1 MVMNGI
7 VRIYPTDRSLLT
19 EDFANYFAVL
29 SNSFFGQTKCTEEK
43 LFESHFDLI
52 DNADQFANASKQ
64 IIKSLGFNVAVDV
77 QLIDSCQS
85 E

>member
-1 MVMNGI
+1 MNGI

-29 SNSFFGQTKCTEEK
+29 SDSFSGETKCTEEK
-43 LFESHFDLI
+43 LFESHFKLI
-52 DNADQFANASKQ
+52 GNADRFAAASKQ

-77 QLIDSCQS
+77 QLIDSSPS